1 MGLNVLFAIHDM
13 RSIWDVRYWEVSP
26 YKTVGERERERER
39 ERESNHGVYICI
51 CKYTN
56 AYRHID

>member
-26 YKTVGERERERER
+26 YKTVVERERVITVCIY
-39 ERESNHGVYICI
+39 VYVSIQM
-51 CKYTN
+51 
-56 AYRHID
+56 HIDI

>member
-26 YKTVGERERERER
+26 YKTVVERERE
-39 ERESNHGVYICI
+39 
-51 CKYTN
+51 
-56 AYRHID
+56 

>member
-26 YKTVGERERERER
+26 YKTVVERERERER
-39 ERESNHGVYICI
+39 VITVCIYVYVSIQM
-51 CKYTN
+51 
-56 AYRHID
+56 HIDI

>member
-26 YKTVGERERERER
+26 YKTVVERERERER
-39 ERESNHGVYICI
+39 ERE
-51 CKYTN
+51 
-56 AYRHID
+56 

>member
-26 YKTVGERERERER
+26 YKTVV